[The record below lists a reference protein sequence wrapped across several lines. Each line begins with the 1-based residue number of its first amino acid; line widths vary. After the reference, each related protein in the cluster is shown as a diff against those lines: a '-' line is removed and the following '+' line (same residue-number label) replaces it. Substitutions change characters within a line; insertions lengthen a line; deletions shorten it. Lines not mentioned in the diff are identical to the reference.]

1 MEIDNVKIKNLI
13 HSIVNST
20 EDGHLDACVLELLG
34 IDADNTQISEWL
46 AAENIKI
53 EDNHIFDNM
62 NFFSEEDEIALIP
75 LAQLGN
81 KKAME
86 AIVTK
91 LEPYVRY
98 NFRKY
103 FGSFTN
109 SNISNDD
116 ILSDMHTLLI
126 EGIHSY
132 NVYKSRT
139 EGGTFIR
146 YYNKIIRKYRYSLH
160 ITASTHTI
168 SMFDISSKTLQY
180 VYKVWDTHKNYKL
193 RYNAEPTI
201 EELSLLTGLSESRVK
216 KYLDLAKIETFQY
229 NDITECIYI
238 DSPPDSNEFNDLLMR
253 MQFDKFVAT
262 QLNDKEKDLV
272 LFRQQQAE
280 RSGRVSTDSMQ
291 EYANE
296 HNTTVTSLYS
306 DLSKIRK
313 KYHAYVS
320 T

>member
-86 AIVTK
+86 AICEK
-91 LEPYVRY
+91 LEPYVKY

-103 FGSFTN
+103 FGNFIN

-132 NVYKSRT
+132 NVSSSRA

-146 YYNKIIRKYRYSLH
+146 YYSRIIQKYRYSLH
-160 ITASTHTI
+160 ISASTNTI
-168 SMFDISSKTLQY
+168 SMFNMNVRTLSC
-180 VYKVWDTHKNYKL
+180 VYKVWDAHRNYL
-193 RYNAEPTI
+193 QEYNAEPTI
-201 EELSLLTGLSESRVK
+201 EQLSELTDISVARVH
-216 KYLDLAKIETFQY
+216 KYLELMKIETYQ
-229 NDITECIYI
+229 
-238 DSPPDSNEFNDLLMR
+238 FNDLTQNILKDAPTEYDEYTNTVKR
-253 MQFDKFVAT
+253 MEYDTFVAT
-262 QLNDKEKDLV
+262 QLNDVEKDLI

-280 RSGRVSTDSMQ
+280 LSGRVPTDSMQ
-291 EYANE
+291 EYADE
-296 HNTTVTSLYS
+296 HNTSVSNLYA
-306 DLSKIRK
+306 LLTKIRK